1 MRNNHLSPLDQLICH
16 IDEALRT
23 VCAIPTPARPT
34 PGQTL
39 SDTPLT
45 TEEQR
50 ISTALMRINHT
61 GEVCAQAL
69 YRGQLA
75 VAQQPETIR
84 MLAQSCLEETD
95 HLAWTA
101 QRIQEL
107 EGRKSWLNIAWYS
120 QSFLI
125 GLIAGLAGDP
135 ISLGFIEETEQQVG
149 RHLERHLAQLPA
161 NDTKS
166 RAIVTQMREDELQ
179 HAEHA
184 KAAGGQPLPKFI
196 QQLMTFQ
203 SKVMTTLTYW
213 I

>member
-1 MRNNHLSPLDQLICH
+1 MSTASLSFLDRCISH

-23 VCAIPTPARPT
+23 VCAEPIPARPT
-34 PGQTL
+34 PGQDLPEATL
-39 SDTPLT
+39 TS
-45 TEEQR
+45 EEKR
-50 ISTALMRINHT
+50 TSAALMRINHT

-75 VAQQPETIR
+75 VAQQPETMA
-84 MLAQSCLEETD
+84 MLEQSCHEETD

-107 EGRKSWLNIAWYS
+107 EGRQSWLNPAWYA

-149 RHLERHLAQLPA
+149 RHLERHLHQLPVQ
-161 NDTKS
+161 DTKS
-166 RAIVTQMREDELQ
+166 RAIVTHMRDDELQ
-179 HAEHA
+179 HADHA
-184 KAAGGQPLPKFI
+184 KAAGGQPLPKVI
-196 QQLMTFQ
+196 QQLMTWQ